1 MKANNND
8 QPSIQEFR
16 HFVELRDLAPSTR
29 DEYVRS
35 VRVLAR
41 HFQLDPASLTE
52 AQVRSFFLEVRKS
65 GRYGPVSLSVFRCA
79 LRLFFA
85 EHLRLGREWR
95 VFSDLRIRRPET
107 LPEVLSQEEVGT
119 LLQALREP
127 RFRTCLTLIYHCG
140 LRISE
145 ALALQV
151 GDIRS
156 PLGVVNVRAAKGRKD
171 RCVPIAPAM
180 IDQLRDFWRTHSH
193 PRWIFP
199 SVGRAWRE
207 VVHHRDENLATAD
220 AHLSPTAVQNA
231 FRLARAEVG
240 LRPAVTVHTLRH
252 SFATHLL
259 EAGVS
264 LRLISEYLG
273 HKSLDTTAIYLH
285 LTAPN
290 EARAREALGELLAR
304 VQKKTSP
311 R

>member
-8 QPSIQEFR
+8 HPSIQEFH
-16 HFVELRDLAPSTR
+16 HFVELRDLAPSTKSQ
-29 DEYVRS
+29 YVRS
-35 VRVLAR
+35 VHVLAR
-41 HFQLDPASLTE
+41 HYQLDPASLTE

-65 GRYGPVSLSVFRCA
+65 GRYGPVSLNVFRCA

-107 LPEVLSQEEVGT
+107 LPEVLSQDEVGAI
-119 LLQALREP
+119 LQALREP

-145 ALALQV
+145 AISLRV
-151 GDIRS
+151 DDIQRS
-156 PLGVVNVRAAKGRKD
+156 RGVVNVRAAKGRKD

-180 IDQLRDFWRTHSH
+180 LGLLSDFWRTHRH
-193 PRWIFP
+193 RVWIFP
-199 SVGRAWRE
+199 SVRGAWRD
-207 VVHHRDENLATAD
+207 VVHDRDENLATAD
-220 AHLSPTAVQNA
+220 GHLSATAVQNA

-240 LRPAVTVHTLRH
+240 LRAEVTVHTLRH

-259 EAGVS
+259 EEGVS

-290 EARAREALGELLAR
+290 EARAREVLGGLLAR
-304 VQKKTSP
+304 VQKISP